1 MLCMAHI
8 TLSVPDEV
16 HKEMKH
22 HPEIKWSEIARQS
35 IIEKTLLLKKS
46 MNAGEFFRLL
56 SPDTQ
61 KEIKSMTKKEG
72 KKFYEEIKKKEWKRA
87 KYLIQT

>member
-1 MLCMAHI
+1 MAHI

-16 HKEMKH
+16 HKEMKR

-46 MNAGEFFRLL
+46 IHSKDLL
-56 SPDTQ
+56 NLLPLD
-61 KEIKSMTKKEG
+61 TKKNIELAEE
-72 KKFYEEIKKKEWKRA
+72 KSSIKFYKNMKRLEWKRK
-87 KYLIQT
+87 KYLTQA